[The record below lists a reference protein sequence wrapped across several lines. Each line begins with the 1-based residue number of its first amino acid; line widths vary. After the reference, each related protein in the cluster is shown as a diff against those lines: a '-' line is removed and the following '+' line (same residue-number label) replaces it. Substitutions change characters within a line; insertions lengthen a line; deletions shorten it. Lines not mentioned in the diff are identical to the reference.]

1 MSIHG
6 ECFDRCDNGNCN
18 TMCSILQ
25 DGECN
30 GDWEE
35 VLIWSHDEEL
45 IDDEE
50 FLDYID
56 LYS

>member
-6 ECFDRCDNGNCN
+6 ECFDRSMSGCCDEGCQ
-18 TMCSILQ
+18 IFQ
-25 DGECN
+25 DGKCEN
-30 GDWEE
+30 WEFN
-35 VLIWSHDEEL
+35 LIEFHDQGW